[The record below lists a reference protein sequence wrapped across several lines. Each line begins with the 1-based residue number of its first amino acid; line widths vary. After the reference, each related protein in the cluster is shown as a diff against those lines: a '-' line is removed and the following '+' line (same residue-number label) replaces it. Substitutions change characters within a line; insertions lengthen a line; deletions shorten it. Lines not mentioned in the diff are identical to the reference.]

1 MEIEQLDFA
10 SEMDME
16 ISKSSFPYFFQHI
29 LGFDFTPF
37 HQEWLDMMHNTKR
50 AVIICSRDHG
60 KSVFMHSWAV
70 WNLVFQPPPFQMLY
84 ISSNHKQTMVHMRDI
99 DKLFNKPALKKF
111 RPSRGW
117 AVGNITLTNGN
128 SILERS
134 VGSQI
139 RGLHP
144 QEIIID
150 DPLKEFSLNGIKRV
164 TDWFFGDMIPTL
176 HHTASLRMIGTP
188 FTYTDIFT
196 ELEENEAYTVRKYPC
211 LNQLNEALW
220 PERWNYDA
228 LMQRKSEVGSLKFTR
243 EYMCIPVSTGTSLF
257 NPEHLDECKK
267 AGKDMILLMRQRKK
281 LGYKYFVGVD
291 PAISTDGDYNV
302 IIVLEVDDNK
312 NKTVVF
318 VDRSK
323 NVEFRENINKL
334 KLIGQLFQ
342 PESIFLETNTFA
354 KSFTQELRNETDL
367 NVHDFTTTRKKKEE
381 IILNLQMN
389 IENHKIIFPRGNEE
403 SKRVTDNILEEL
415 SMFAITDSG
424 RFEGV
429 GAHDDLVMGLAL
441 ANAATHQL
449 LDNFILLDDI
459 DIFSSRQEKPVNVI
473 GGGVLGL
480 NF

>member
-1 MEIEQLDFA
+1 
-10 SEMDME
+10 
-16 ISKSSFPYFFQHI
+16 
-29 LGFDFTPF
+29 
-37 HQEWLDMMHNTKR
+37 
-50 AVIICSRDHG
+50 
-60 KSVFMHSWAV
+60 
-70 WNLVFQPPPFQMLY
+70 
-84 ISSNHKQTMVHMRDI
+84 
-99 DKLFNKPALKKF
+99 
-111 RPSRGW
+111 
-117 AVGNITLTNGN
+117 
-128 SILERS
+128 
-134 VGSQI
+134 
-139 RGLHP
+139 
-144 QEIIID
+144 
-150 DPLKEFSLNGIKRV
+150 
-164 TDWFFGDMIPTL
+164 
-176 HHTASLRMIGTP
+176 
-188 FTYTDIFT
+188 
-196 ELEENEAYTVRKYPC
+196 
-211 LNQLNEALW
+211 
-220 PERWNYDA
+220 
-228 LMQRKSEVGSLKFTR
+228 
-243 EYMCIPVSTGTSLF
+243 
-257 NPEHLDECKK
+257 
-267 AGKDMILLMRQRKK
+267 MRQRKSQ
-281 LGYKYFVGVD
+281 GYKYFVGVD

-312 NKTVVF
+312 NKTVIF

-415 SMFAITDSG
+415 SMFAITDTG

-449 LDNFILLDDI
+449 MDNFILLDDM
-459 DIFSSRQEKPVNVI
+459 DIFNTDNDKPANI
-473 GGGVLGL
+473 LGGGILGL